1 MDRNGAETAGKTIQ
15 RLLHHSNHSIY
26 RHQTPILLR
35 VQNVLT
41 DRNQV
46 WLSSERLC
54 HHPTK
59 TKAVAHSQSWYLAL
73 GPEWKSRSEGHSL
86 KLSHPP
92 GQIHTTWVAVGQ
104 RGRTTSSPPYPVNPV
119 DIWPELGFNVKM
131 D

>member
-1 MDRNGAETAGKTIQ
+1 MTPDGPKDMQAGKTRFEQ
-15 RLLHHSNHSIY
+15 CLA
-26 RHQTPILLR
+26 T
-35 VQNVLT
+35 VGNVLFPEGWLEQG
-41 DRNQV
+41 RGV
-46 WLSSERLC
+46 WIS
-54 HHPTK
+54 
-59 TKAVAHSQSWYLAL
+59 
-73 GPEWKSRSEGHSL
+73 SEGHSL